1 MSNEE
6 NEQKWVNITVD
17 SQILSTFMSCARKM
31 DFVFNRH
38 LIPIGGVSKAI
49 EKGQLS
55 HIGLAAYWRT
65 RLEGGD
71 YQEASTKSIDSVKT
85 EVLKFQNLEREQA
98 LDVMQNLIEYFKFIQ
113 NQPWIPVFVEQHF
126 KFIAYEE
133 YPIRIILTGRIDL
146 GLRNTTVNL
155 IPIDH
160 KSEAE
165 RWFYTQMSNQFKIY
179 ALACKTNILGV
190 QRFGFQKTLEPKDKF
205 KLELIPFDP
214 DVLDEFRNII
224 LPYWCKQLLVCNQTG
239 YYPPNTTSCVH
250 GHFKCLFSDAYNGG
264 ICNVS
269 REVREQKLER
279 YFTVG
284 EEWNPE
290 NF

>member
-1 MSNEE
+1 VSET
-6 NEQKWVNITVD
+6 EQKWINITVD
-17 SQILSTFMSCARKM
+17 SQILSTFMSCARRM
-31 DFVFNRH
+31 DFTFNRH
-38 LIPIGGVSKAI
+38 LVPIGGVSKSI

-55 HIGLAAYWRT
+55 HIGLAKYWQT
-65 RLEGGD
+65 RLDGKD
-71 YQEASTKSIDSVKT
+71 YQEASENAINQTKIDYVKF
-85 EVLKFQNLEREQA
+85 KNLEREDT

-113 NQPWIPVFVEQHF
+113 NQAWIPVFVEQHF

-146 GLRNTTVNL
+146 GLKTASVPL

-160 KSEAE
+160 KSESE

-190 QRFGFQKTLEPKDKF
+190 QRFGFQKTIEAKDRF

-224 LPYWCKQLLVCNQTG
+224 LPYWCKQLLLCKDTG

-250 GHFKCLFSDAYNGG
+250 GHFKCIFSDAYNGG

-284 EEWNPE
+284 EPWNPE